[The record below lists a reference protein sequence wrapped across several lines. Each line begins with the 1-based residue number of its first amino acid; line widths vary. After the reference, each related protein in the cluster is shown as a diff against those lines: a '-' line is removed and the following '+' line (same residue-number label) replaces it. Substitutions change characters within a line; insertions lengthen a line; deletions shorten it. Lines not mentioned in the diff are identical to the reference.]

1 MAIPSLSECNPGFD
15 PVEYNVVIAPEVV
28 EEKTAGGIF
37 LPDAKKEMDELAAV
51 KGRLVSCSPLAF
63 SYDKWPEGSR
73 LPQPGDVVIYAK
85 YGGTL
90 IKGEDG
96 REYRLLK
103 DKDIAAV
110 VTACA

>member
-15 PVEYNVVIAPEVV
+15 PVEYNVVIAPEVI

-37 LPDAKKEMDELAAV
+37 LPDAKKEMDELAQV

-63 SYDKWPEGSR
+63 TYEANWPEGSR
-73 LPQPGDVVIYAK
+73 KPQAGDVVIYAK

-90 IKGEDG
+90 IKGDDG

-110 VTACA
+110 CR